1 MKGWEKEIILKIEA
15 VMTKREP
22 TELNPCPISLS
33 VSGRAYPRV
42 SSGSNFGYAASFN
55 TVEEAEKA
63 LKEYLDDQVD
73 WFRKSYFRPVKLRL
87 TLRNEVEGVESKEA
101 EASGA

>member
-1 MKGWEKEIILKIEA
+1 MAKENHIILKVEA
-15 VMTKREP
+15 AIAKREP
-22 TELNPCPISLS
+22 TKLNPHPISLS

-42 SSGSNFGYAASFN
+42 SSGSRFAYGASFN
-55 TVEEAEKA
+55 TVEEAKKA

-87 TLRNEVEGVESKEA
+87 ILRNEVEGEESKETKTF
-101 EASGA
+101 GA